1 MTVLEIGQTLDRYTI
16 EALVG
21 EGGVGQVYRAFD
33 TRLRRHVALKVL
45 RVPEADPEDA
55 VADVLREARAAA
67 AIAHPNVTAV
77 LDAGELEGRA
87 FIAMEYVPGTSLRR
101 LIGASGVPLERRLR
115 WLVDIAAALAAAH
128 QVGVIHRDIK
138 PENVM
143 VREDGLVKVLDFG
156 VAARARLHRRNRD
169 PPAGSSLVASGAP
182 GGGGAVG
189 TPDYMAPE
197 QLHGLA
203 IDGRAD
209 QFGWA
214 VLAHE
219 LLTGRLPWKK
229 GTGAL
234 ARERGSAPLSP
245 IAPLHQLD
253 SSLPFPVDAAIQRAL
268 AASPA
273 DRFPT
278 MDAVVAA
285 LAPLVSV
292 PPPASSPVRSTPPPS
307 AGAAADSPPSLAPTG
322 DVAAVPPTEPPPSSA
337 RLTPPPPTSRRVPTA
352 ALWSRPNGPDLGPV
366 VDPAARTMFA
376 SRIPTPTASRPHAPA
391 LTLRPPSFDAPVD
404 LDEHLRRIPNGATI
418 KGIFFLEFQRVAEE
432 AGMWP
437 AVLLA
442 AGLKKK
448 RYFAFRDYSLVDG
461 LRLAV
466 AVAAHV
472 YPRLSPG
479 EGLRRLG
486 QGAVDVVM
494 RSQIGRAVFGLLLQ
508 DLEPIL
514 LRGPKAYKLLLGVG
528 DVTVEK
534 VSESLYRFHARNLPA
549 FLETYQVGVIEGVL
563 RHCGAQG
570 RVLIAMQDVANGVVE
585 VEIL

>member
-1 MTVLEIGQTLDRYTI
+1 MTVLEVGQTLDRYTI

-45 RVPEADPEDA
+45 RVPEADPEAA

-101 LIGASGVPLERRLR
+101 LIGATGVTVETRLR

-128 QVGVIHRDIK
+128 QVGVIHLDIK

-156 VAARARLHRRNRD
+156 IAARARLLRRNRD
-169 PPAGSSLVASGAP
+169 PPAVSSPLDSGAP
-182 GGGGAVG
+182 AGGRAVG

-219 LLTGRLPWKK
+219 LLTGRLPWKN

-234 ARERGSAPLSP
+234 ARSAGSAPLSP
-245 IAPLHQLD
+245 IAPLPLLD
-253 SSLPFPVDAAIQRAL
+253 SSVPSPLDAAIQRAL

-285 LAPLVSV
+285 LAPLLAA
-292 PPPASSPVRSTPPPS
+292 PPPAVRSTPPA
-307 AGAAADSPPSLAPTG
+307 AGPAVADPPPLLLAPTI
-322 DVAAVPPTEPPPSSA
+322 DVVAAVPPTEPPPSSA
-337 RLTPPPPTSRRVPTA
+337 RLTPLPPTSRRVPTA
-352 ALWSRPNGPDLGPV
+352 ALWSRPSGPDLGPV

-376 SRIPTPTASRPHAPA
+376 SQIPTPTASRPHAPA
-391 LTLRPPSFDAPVD
+391 LALRPPSFDAPVD
-404 LDEHLRRIPNGATI
+404 LDEHLRRVPSGATI

-437 AVLLA
+437 AVMLA

-448 RYFAFRDYSLVDG
+448 RYFAFRDYSLVDN

-466 AVAAHV
+466 AVASHV
-472 YPRLSPG
+472 YPDLSPG

-486 QGAVDVVM
+486 QSAVDVVM
-494 RSQIGRAVFGLLLQ
+494 KSQIGRAVFGLLLH

-570 RVLIAMQDVANGVVE
+570 RVLLAMQDVANGMME